1 MEASVWTYPRIK
13 HLLDQEFVVIRLMV
27 DDKTKLPKAEIIS
40 IDGKPTK
47 ITTFVEKWQALQQ
60 IKFGSE
66 SQPYQV
72 ILTPKGDPLSSA
84 YGYSIDIKQYIN
96 FLNNG
101 LNRFKQQLK

>member
-1 MEASVWTYPRIK
+1 
-13 HLLDQEFVVIRLMV
+13 MV
-27 DDKTKLPKAEIIS
+27 DEKTKLPKAEIIS

-47 ITTFVEKWQALQQ
+47 ITTFGEKWQALQQ

-84 YGYSIDIKQYIN
+84 YGYSINIKQYIN